1 MESLYQ
7 SYKDI
12 AEFYIVYIREVHP
25 IDGRRPAPYAEE
37 LKIRQPT
44 TLKERCSLAARLRK
58 DKKLTI
64 PCLVDDMDNAA
75 TKAFDAHPD
84 RMFVVRRDGR
94 LGVASGRGPMWLRS
108 GLGMVEKWLS
118 HYRETGE
125 ELEIQRDPDEE
136 PDRPRRGRR
145 QRREQRPGG

>member
-44 TLKERCSLAARLRK
+44 TLKQRCSLAARLRK

-64 PCLVDDMDNAA
+64 PCLVDDMNNTAA
-75 TKAFDAHPD
+75 KAYKGWPD
-84 RMFVVRRDGR
+84 RLFVIGKNGKMAFVGAPGP
-94 LGVASGRGPMWLRS
+94 LGFLPSEMEAAL
-108 GLGMVEKWLS
+108 K
-118 HYRETGE
+118 E
-125 ELEIQRDPDEE
+125 ELKQ
-136 PDRPRRGRR
+136 
-145 QRREQRPGG
+145 